1 MACRQSDT
9 IAFLVF
15 VGEMRVVMPKSRVSS
30 PKKKVPRGTIAN
42 RSKDD
47 SGRLVIPMRGLA
59 GLTV

>member
-9 IAFLVF
+9 ITFLVF
-15 VGEMRVVMPKSRVSS
+15 AGEMRVVVPKSGVSS
-30 PKKKVPRGTIAN
+30 LKKKVPRGTIAN

-47 SGRLVIPMRGLA
+47 SGRLVIQIRGLA